1 MNILLIVL
9 RITHIFAGVLWVG
22 AAFFNLI
29 FLQPT
34 VRATGAEGQKV
45 NQYLVQKTRL
55 TTYVYAAA
63 TLNFLAGLALF
74 YILSGFRPSFFRSGY
89 GLFLTIG
96 SIAGVIAWIMV
107 VFVVRGI
114 FSRMGAIGK
123 MIQSQDG
130 KPTPEQVGEMQA
142 LGARLSSLGT
152 YSLVFMAIAVIGMSV
167 ARYIRF

>member
-1 MNILLIVL
+1 MNILIIVL

-34 VRATGAEGQKV
+34 VRAVGAEGQKV
-45 NQYLVQKTRL
+45 NQYLVQKTRM
-55 TTYVYAAA
+55 TTYVYTVA
-63 TLNFLAGLALF
+63 TLNFLAGLSLF
-74 YILSGFRPSFFRSGY
+74 YVVSGFRLSFFRSGY

-107 VFVVRGI
+107 VIVVRGI
-114 FSRMGAIGK
+114 FNQMGAIGK
-123 MIQSQDG
+123 MIQSQG
-130 KPTPEQVGEMQA
+130 GTPTPEQASEMQV

-152 YSLVFMAIAVIGMSV
+152 YSLVFLAIAVIGMSV
-167 ARYIRF
+167 ARYARF